1 MIVSASYRTDIP
13 AFYGDWFLRRV
24 AAGFCR
30 TVNPYNG
37 RIVEIPLGRDQVDGF
52 VFWTRNA
59 APFLGGL
66 GQLAAAGYPFVVQYT
81 LTGYPRS
88 LERSVAPLEA
98 SLETMRQIAERHGP
112 RALVWRYDPVMLTSL
127 TPPEWH
133 RETFARLV
141 RALAASTDEVALSF
155 VQVYAKTKA
164 NSDRAA
170 ERFGFTWRDPAPEE
184 KRALL
189 QDLAAIARDA
199 GLAASLCAQPE
210 LLGPGLGEARCID
223 AARLGDLAGRPIAA
237 QTKGNRPGCRC
248 ARSRDLGAY
257 DTCPQGCI
265 YCYAVRRPETAK
277 RRYRAHDPA
286 GPFLAPP
293 GGSGS
298 GETGGKAGIKHGPRV
313 EAYLGPQV
321 GVGR

>member
-13 AFYGDWFLRRV
+13 AFYGDWFLGRV
-24 AAGFCR
+24 AEGFCR
-30 TVNPYNG
+30 TVNPFNG
-37 RIVEIPLGRDQVDGF
+37 RVVEIPLARDRVDGI

-59 APFLGGL
+59 GPFLAGL
-66 GQLAAAGYPFVVQYT
+66 EQLSAAGYPFVVQYT
-81 LTGYPRS
+81 LTGYPRP

-98 SLETMRQIAERHGP
+98 SLETMRRIARRYGP

-141 RALAASTDEVALSF
+141 SALAGSTDEVVLSF

-170 ERFGFTWRDPAPEE
+170 ERFGFSWWDPAPDE
-184 KRALL
+184 KQALL
-189 QDLAAIARDA
+189 RDLAAIAREA
-199 GLAASLCAQPE
+199 GLAASLCAQSE
-210 LLGPGLGEARCID
+210 LLGAGLGEARCID
-223 AARLGDLAGRPIAA
+223 AARLSDLAGRPIAA
-237 QTKGNRPGCRC
+237 ETKGNRPGCRC
-248 ARSRDLGAY
+248 ARSRDVGAY

-265 YCYAVRRPETAK
+265 YCYAVRRPEIAK

-286 GPFLAPP
+286 GALLMPP
-293 GGSGS
+293 GGAA
-298 GETGGKAGIKHGPRV
+298 EAKPRLKRPV
-313 EAYLGPQV
+313 RA
-321 GVGR
+321 

>member
-13 AFYGDWFLRRV
+13 AFYGDWFLRRLAEGV
-24 AAGFCR
+24 CR
-30 TVNPYNG
+30 TVNPYSG
-37 RIVEIPLGRDQVDGF
+37 QVTQLRLDRDHVDGI

-59 APFLGGL
+59 APFLAGL
-66 GQLAAAGYPFVVQYT
+66 EQLAAAGTPFAVQYT
-81 LTGYPRS
+81 LTGYPRP

-98 SLETMRQIAERHGP
+98 SLETMRRIARRHGP

-133 RETFARLV
+133 RETFARLT
-141 RALAASTDEVALSF
+141 RALADSTDEVVLSF

-170 ERFGFTWRDPAPEE
+170 ERFGFTWWDPAREE

-199 GLAASLCAQPE
+199 GLTASLCAQPE

-223 AARLGDLAGRPIAA
+223 AARLSDLAGRTITAE
-237 QTKGNRPGCRC
+237 TKGNRPGCRC

-257 DTCPQGCI
+257 DTCPHGCV

-277 RRYRAHDPA
+277 HRYRAHDPA
-286 GPFLAPP
+286 GAFLAPP
-293 GGSGS
+293 GTSPAAKAKSKSGS
-298 GETGGKAGIKHGPRV
+298 
-313 EAYLGPQV
+313 
-321 GVGR
+321 

>member
-1 MIVSASYRTDIP
+1 VIVSASYRTDIP
-13 AFYGDWFLRRV
+13 AFYGDWFLGRV
-24 AAGFCR
+24 AEGFCR

-37 RIVEIPLGRDQVDGF
+37 RVVEIPLARDRVDGI

-59 APFLGGL
+59 APFLAGL
-66 GQLAAAGYPFVVQYT
+66 EQLSAAGYPFVVQYT
-81 LTGYPRS
+81 LTGYPRP

-98 SLETMRQIAERHGP
+98 SLETMRRIARRYGP

-141 RALAASTDEVALSF
+141 RALAGSTDEVVLSF
-155 VQVYAKTKA
+155 AQVYAKTKA

-170 ERFGFTWRDPAPEE
+170 ERFGFSWWDPAPDE
-184 KRALL
+184 KQALL
-189 QDLAAIARDA
+189 RDLAAIAREA

-210 LLGPGLGEARCID
+210 LLGAGLGEARCID
-223 AARLGDLAGRPIAA
+223 AARLSDLASRPIAA
-237 QTKGNRPGCRC
+237 ETKGNRPGCRC
-248 ARSRDLGAY
+248 AQSRDVGAY

-265 YCYAVRRPETAK
+265 YCYAVRRPEIAK

-286 GPFLAPP
+286 GAFLMPP
-293 GGSGS
+293 GGAA
-298 GETGGKAGIKHGPRV
+298 EAKPRLKRPV
-313 EAYLGPQV
+313 RA
-321 GVGR
+321 